1 MCDVGRGGGRP
12 EIFSGFP
19 RKRRTKTLF
28 HCIYTRRGIADA
40 RRGCERV
47 SGDCGGEKNRIF
59 PHDPCDEPPLI
70 FVYRSR
76 GGVRRWRWG
85 VKKSEIFPEIV
96 PIFNFFAD
104 ILCVRIAE
112 AVMVSRRRGMKKSR
126 IFLENRSPF
135 SESPTD
141 IPYVQIWL
149 SGTSRGW
156 RREKKYIFLSIQV
169 GVFSEKKRRDSM
181 GEKKNATFFGNLYR
195 ISVFL
200 LIYRMCGI
208 GRGRR
213 MTRKSGVFSENLCRI
228 SLLSPDIPCVRNRS
242 PDGRRRKK

>member
-141 IPYVQIWL
+141 IPCVRILGAVIKSRHPGRGNMKKVDNFSKKRSHFQIR
-149 SGTSRGW
+149 SPIYHVCRSAVGSPCGW
-156 RREKKYIFLSIQV
+156 R
-169 GVFSEKKRRDSM
+169 
-181 GEKKNATFFGNLYR
+181 GEKNATFFENLYR

-200 LIYRMCGI
+200 LIYRMCEI

-213 MTRKSGVFSENLCRI
+213 MQRKSGDFF
-228 SLLSPDIPCVRNRS
+228 
-242 PDGRRRKK
+242 